1 MRYSAKRISMIA
13 SMAAL
18 LGGLYIQPCMA
29 NTNPQ
34 PSAADIAQGKALVF
48 SRSKGNCLA
57 CHKIKGGDSP
67 GNIGPPLN
75 NMKARFPNRSKLY
88 AQIWDAHRNHPNT
101 LMPPFGLDHILTKS
115 QINKIIDFL
124 YTL

>member
-1 MRYSAKRISMIA
+1 MRHPAKRISMIA
-13 SMAAL
+13 SMTAL
-18 LGGLYIQPCMA
+18 LGSLCVQPVMA
-29 NTNPQ
+29 ITNTQ

-57 CHKIKGGDSP
+57 CHKIKGGNSP

-75 NMKARFPNRSKLY
+75 NMKARFPDRSQLF
-88 AQIWDAHRNHPNT
+88 AQIWDAHRKHPNT
-101 LMPPFGLDHILTKS
+101 MMPPFGLDHILTKS